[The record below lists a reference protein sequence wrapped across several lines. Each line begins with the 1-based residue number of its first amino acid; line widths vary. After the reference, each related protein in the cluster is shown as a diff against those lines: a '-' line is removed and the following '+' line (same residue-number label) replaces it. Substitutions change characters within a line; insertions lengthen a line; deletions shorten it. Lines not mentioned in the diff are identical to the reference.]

1 MELMTD
7 IRFKASPRLVLL
19 AALVAARL
27 AASDQTVLVVQE
39 GLGKVVEFDAAKPS
53 QRAEISVGSKPHEI
67 ALSADGS
74 TAYVS
79 NFGLL
84 EADHKVG
91 TPGNTISVIDVAR
104 GVEVRRFKISPS
116 LLAAPHG
123 LKLRPPANEELYTN
137 AESGD
142 AMVIFDIAAGKVKRG
157 FPLPAGVHNF
167 IFSPNGLSLFAF
179 STNGQVFRINAEDG
193 RVEAKTDAV
202 SPRGLAWTADH
213 SSLIVSGQGELAFLD
228 PANLKLRNRF
238 SNLGVHQIFYPA
250 ASPDGRFILA
260 PAVIDGVVLVLNAN
274 SGEVLRKISTGSP
287 LLSVFS
293 ADGHTAWISNVL
305 VPSTMLP
312 AGSEARPGGVVALN
326 LDTFAVSPVP
336 DLVDANGL
344 AISPIARGR

>member
-1 MELMTD
+1 MGLMTD
-7 IRFKASPRLVLL
+7 IRFQASPRLVLL
-19 AALVAARL
+19 AIMAATGL
-27 AASDQTVLVVQE
+27 AAADQTILVVQE

-53 QRAEISVGSKPHEI
+53 QRAEIPVGSKPHEI
-67 ALSADGS
+67 ALSADGR
-74 TAYVS
+74 TAYVT

-104 GVEVRRFKISPS
+104 AVEVRRFKISPS

-123 LKLRPPANEELYTN
+123 LKLRPPADSELFTN

-142 AMVIFDIAAGKVKRG
+142 AMVIFDVASGKVKRG
-157 FPLPAGVHNF
+157 FPLPPGVHNF
-167 IFSPNGLSLFAF
+167 IFSPSGSALFAF
-179 STNGQVFRINAEDG
+179 SINGQVFRLNSEDG

-213 SSLIVSGQGELAFLD
+213 SSLIVSGLGELVFLD
-228 PANLKLRNRF
+228 PANLQLRKRI

-260 PAVIDGVVLVLNAN
+260 PAVIDGVVLVLDAN

-287 LLSVFS
+287 LLAAFP

-305 VPSTMLP
+305 VPNTMLP

-326 LDTFAVSPVP
+326 LDTFAVSPVS
-336 DLVDANGL
+336 DLADANGL
-344 AISPIARGR
+344 AISPTGRGR